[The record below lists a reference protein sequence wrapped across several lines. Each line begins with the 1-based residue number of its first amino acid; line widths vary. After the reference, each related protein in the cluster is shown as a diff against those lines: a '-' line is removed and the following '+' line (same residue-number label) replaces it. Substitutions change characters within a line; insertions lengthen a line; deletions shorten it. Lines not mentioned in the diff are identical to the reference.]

1 MPQIPILK
9 IEDFLI
15 VTVQTELHNRYAV
28 GLQTDILRETVR
40 ISKERLHVKERLKEL
55 GKISDNELETF
66 RQRFF
71 SDQDSY
77 FEQQIRLI
85 DAQERL
91 RLAMRYFELAPTEGN
106 QK

>member
-1 MPQIPILK
+1 MKEECP
-9 IEDFLI
+9 
-15 VTVQTELHNRYAV
+15 A
-28 GLQTDILRETVR
+28 RERVEHEYKDEW
-40 ISKERLHVKERLKEL
+40 IDQSYVKERLKEL

-91 RLAMRYFELAPTEGN
+91 RLAMRYFEPAPTEGN